1 MNQPLISLLEIMPF
15 SQIDTTPVKGTRKT
29 TFSNAFKTF
38 VARAL
43 TKDPNHRP
51 SASELLKD
59 PFLSRFSDKKDEILP
74 SDSLRN
80 DFLPFLN
87 KLEKESLPKPAPN
100 LRTTST
106 SSEINSSLNS
116 GMLDSKILKGFVDP
130 EKSQDDKMFTIAKK
144 AAADDVKRRD
154 SKAVTEKFKKV
165 FESDSEGDDSVHSS
179 MSTLKEEDRSCSSNN
194 QTITEK
200 LAKAFSDD
208 DKESDV

>member
-1 MNQPLISLLEIMPF
+1 M
-15 SQIDTTPVKGTRKT
+15 KG
-29 TFSNAFKTF
+29 
-38 VARAL
+38 
-43 TKDPNHRP
+43 
-51 SASELLKD
+51 
-59 PFLSRFSDKKDEILP
+59 FSDKDEILP
-74 SDSLRN
+74 SDILRN
-80 DFLPFLN
+80 DFLPFLSN
-87 KLEKESLPKPAPN
+87 LEKESLPKPPN
-100 LRTTST
+100 LRNTST
-106 SSEINSSLNS
+106 SSEIGPSSLNS
-116 GMLDSKILKGFVDP
+116 GMLDSKILKGFIDP

-179 MSTLKEEDRSCSSNN
+179 MSTLKEEDRSSCSSNN